1 MENFIKPLVYHVVAN
16 FNECMWSQVYSL
28 LKYQCMYFS
37 VISVNSNMAAV
48 NELSREKK
56 LTRGIDNGVKF
67 WILVSWLRRA
77 RTGGSEDDGRMAG
90 RVKLR
95 PPCIGLST
103 VFAIVVFALGG
114 CWLALCSWGL
124 TVFTKRTYY
133 DLSLS
138 NKLYIFDFF
147 DFFCLLNINL

>member
-1 MENFIKPLVYHVVAN
+1 MEIFIKPLVYHVVAIF

-56 LTRGIDNGVKF
+56 LIRGIDNGVKF

-103 VFAIVVFALGG
+103 VLAIVVFALGG
-114 CWLALCSWGL
+114 CWLALCSWGINCVL
-124 TVFTKRTYY
+124 EKKHIIIYPFRI
-133 DLSLS
+133 
-138 NKLYIFDFF
+138 NYIFLISSI
-147 DFFCLLNINL
+147 FFCL